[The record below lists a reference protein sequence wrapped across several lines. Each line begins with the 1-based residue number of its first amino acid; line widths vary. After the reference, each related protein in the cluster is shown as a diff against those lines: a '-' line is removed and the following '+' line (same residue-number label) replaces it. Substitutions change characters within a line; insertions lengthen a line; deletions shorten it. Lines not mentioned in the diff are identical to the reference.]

1 MKVKLYEY
9 DGLINISDIFMMI
22 KDKIFPTLKGFNLWA
37 ALMHVS
43 KFGMTDCGQENINHL
58 HGDHEYLLSCN
69 ILKILT

>member
-1 MKVKLYEY
+1 
-9 DGLINISDIFMMI
+9 MMI

-69 ILKILT
+69 FLKILT